1 MAVKNFLEY
10 ETTLDGRPKKL
21 RLNCETKYMAGVL
34 NIAGARRQKD
44 NSITLPPDPFNAEQ
58 LLKYI
63 KDLELGEM
71 AENWYNRYL
80 EKREKLAK
88 IKEQKRSE
96 KVQANSD
103 KLYNYQSVD
112 VEFLKEGK
120 RTIEASEMGTG
131 KTVIAISNAV
141 ETGAENILIV
151 APKSVLYNWE
161 KEIKLWDKN
170 CGNVVVTDGS
180 RKQRTELLKQ
190 PGKYKLINYAM
201 LRNNKYPYLFEQE
214 WDLVIF
220 DEAHRLK
227 GRNTAQSEGAEN
239 LQAKNINMLT
249 GSPIPNHPHEL
260 WHLLHILYPRRFS
273 SYWQFVDR
281 FCVTEENFFSPTPDI
296 VGVKNE
302 KYLKEILTPIMIRNK
317 KENVLS
323 DLPPKTYQEIELE
336 LEKKQRRIYDG
347 MEEDMLTFING
358 EAHKISNSLGKL
370 IRLQQ
375 ITLSPKILDSEYK
388 GKGIKTKALLD
399 LLEDTDKK
407 VVVFSWFKTYI
418 EILDEELQKAGY
430 KTAVVTGGKSS
441 EERGKA
447 EKDFWEDPEVKVF
460 LGTIGSAGE
469 GMNLQVADTLIFM
482 DKSWTPAQNR
492 QAEDRIHRVGQKG
505 NATIISFVAKN
516 TIDVDKEIT
525 LANKEQV
532 ISKVMSMEN
541 TAKNL
546 LARTAGNM

>member
-1 MAVKNFLEY
+1 
-10 ETTLDGRPKKL
+10 
-21 RLNCETKYMAGVL
+21 
-34 NIAGARRQKD
+34 
-44 NSITLPPDPFNAEQ
+44 
-58 LLKYI
+58 
-63 KDLELGEM
+63 
-71 AENWYNRYL
+71 
-80 EKREKLAK
+80 
-88 IKEQKRSE
+88 
-96 KVQANSD
+96 
-103 KLYNYQSVD
+103 
-112 VEFLKEGK
+112 
-120 RTIEASEMGTG
+120 
-131 KTVIAISNAV
+131 
-141 ETGAENILIV
+141 
-151 APKSVLYNWE
+151 
-161 KEIKLWDKN
+161 
-170 CGNVVVTDGS
+170 
-180 RKQRTELLKQ
+180 
-190 PGKYKLINYAM
+190 
-201 LRNNKYPYLFEQE
+201 
-214 WDLVIF
+214 
-220 DEAHRLK
+220 
-227 GRNTAQSEGAEN
+227 
-239 LQAKNINMLT
+239 
-249 GSPIPNHPHEL
+249 
-260 WHLLHILYPRRFS
+260 
-273 SYWQFVDR
+273 
-281 FCVTEENFFSPTPDI
+281 
-296 VGVKNE
+296 
-302 KYLKEILTPIMIRNK
+302 
-317 KENVLS
+317 
-323 DLPPKTYQEIELE
+323 
-336 LEKKQRRIYDG
+336 